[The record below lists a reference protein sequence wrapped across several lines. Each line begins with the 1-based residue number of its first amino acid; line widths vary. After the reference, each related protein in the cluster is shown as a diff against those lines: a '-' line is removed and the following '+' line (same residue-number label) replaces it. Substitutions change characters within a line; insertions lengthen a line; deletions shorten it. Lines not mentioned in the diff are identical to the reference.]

1 MHPMRICSILWLF
14 LLLVWIVFA
23 FERKQTQER
32 ESLASRLKYSI
43 PTFFAFYLLF
53 AEEVD
58 FGWLHARFAPQM
70 PAVDLLGVVLTAL
83 GILLA
88 VWARVYIGENWSG
101 IVTVKVGHELV
112 RTGPYAWVRH
122 PIYSGLLLAT
132 LGTAL
137 VRGEVRGLIAL
148 AVLWFGFWIKS
159 RVEEQFMSKTFGPAY
174 TEYSQTT
181 GALIPRLQL
190 RVPHDR

>member
-1 MHPMRICSILWLF
+1 MEPMRICSMLWLF
-14 LLLVWIVFA
+14 VLVVWLVYGFR
-23 FERKQTQER
+23 RKQTQES
-32 ESLASRLKYSI
+32 ESAGSRLKYSL
-43 PTFFAFYLLF
+43 PTLLGFYLLF
-53 AEEVD
+53 ADEVG
-58 FGWLHARFAPQM
+58 FEWLHTRFATRTQ
-70 PAVDLLGVVLTAL
+70 AIDVLGIVLTAI
-83 GILLA
+83 GVGFAI
-88 VWARVYIGENWSG
+88 WARAYIGENWSG

-159 RVEEQFMSKTFGPAY
+159 RVEEQFMLKTFGPAY
-174 TEYSQTT
+174 AEYSQTT
-181 GALIPRLQL
+181 GALIPRL
-190 RVPHDR
+190 H